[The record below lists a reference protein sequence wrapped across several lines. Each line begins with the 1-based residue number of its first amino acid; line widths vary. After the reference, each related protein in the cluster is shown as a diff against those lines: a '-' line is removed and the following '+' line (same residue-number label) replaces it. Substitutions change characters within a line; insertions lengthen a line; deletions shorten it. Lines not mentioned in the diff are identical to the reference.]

1 MAFLTRAAASAAI
14 AAVFMFPGAVH
25 AQDALLDIEIGA
37 FDPVERDDEA
47 VSFRLA
53 WLSGKPLL
61 WKIAPMAGAMATTD
75 GAVYGYGG
83 LYADLFLTDNL
94 FLMPSVAAGLY
105 ADGDGK
111 DLGHAVQFRS
121 GAMVGWR
128 FDGGMRVG
136 VSYHHLSNG
145 GLGDRNPGVEILG
158 FSLML
163 PLQ

>member
-1 MAFLTRAAASAAI
+1 MHTWMRVAGGAAI
-14 AAVFMFPGAVH
+14 AGVLALTAPAD
-25 AQDALLDIEIGA
+25 AQEALLDVEIGA
-37 FDPVERDDEA
+37 YDPVERDDEA

-61 WKIAPMAGAMATTD
+61 WKIAPMVGAMATTD

-83 LYADLFLTDNL
+83 LYTDLFLTDNL

-111 DLGHAVQFRS
+111 DLGHAIQFRS
-121 GAMVGWR
+121 GAMLGWR

-136 VSYHHLSNG
+136 VSYHHLSNA
-145 GLGDRNPGVEILG
+145 GLGDRNPGVEVLG